1 MQHREPLSKSP
12 WLGVILIALGI
23 LFLANQLLG
32 FNLFRVFS
40 VAWPVYILVP
50 GVIFMLIG
58 YTSGKSGLPI
68 TSLGSVVTMTGLIFV
83 YQTMFNAFE
92 TWAYAWT
99 LYPAAVGAAML
110 LHHYRYGTPE
120 TAESGW
126 RLVSI
131 SVVLFVIFWTFFEL
145 VIGLRGPRND
155 LLSKLVGPALL
166 IGIGAYLLRDQIFGG
181 GAKSKTD
188 GFDS

>member
-1 MQHREPLSKSP
+1 MQHREPVSKSL
-12 WLGVILIALGI
+12 WLGVLLIALGI
-23 LFLANQLLG
+23 LFLASQLFG

-50 GVIFMLIG
+50 GILLMLVG
-58 YTSGKSGLPI
+58 YTSGKSGIPI

-83 YQTMFNAFE
+83 YQTVFNAFE

-99 LYPAAVGAAML
+99 LYPAAVGATML
-110 LHHYRYGTPE
+110 LHHYRYNAPD
-120 TAESGW
+120 TADAGL

-145 VIGLRGPRND
+145 IIGLRGPRND

-166 IGIGAYLLRDQIFGG
+166 IGVGAYLLRDQLFGRG
-181 GAKSKTD
+181 TKSNTD
-188 GFDS
+188 EF